1 MKAINIKWDTDGDQ
15 GAFDFLPQ
23 EVTLPEQFS
32 KENYLDE
39 SGKFGECEKNLM
51 LEDISD
57 WLSDEYGF
65 CHGGFELS
73 EEESEMVQTNIG
85 EVPKKDYL
93 DIKAMQYGFDDY
105 QDMKEQGYGFSEE
118 D

>member
-1 MKAINIKWDTDGDQ
+1 MKAVNIRWDTNGDQ
-15 GAFDFLPQ
+15 EVFNSLPQ
-23 EVTLPEQFS
+23 EVVLPEEFS

-39 SGKFGECEKNLM
+39 NGNFGEYEKDLM

-73 EEESEMVQTNIG
+73 EEESEMIQTNIG
-85 EVPKKDYL
+85 EMPKEDYL
-93 DIKAMQYGFDDY
+93 DIMAMQYGFDDY
-105 QDMKEQGYGFSEE
+105 EDMKKNGYGFSEE